1 MRIESPLVV
10 CFEKKLASKM
20 SRSHFLVKRTENSA
34 KRVSTEERLR
44 ISRNNL
50 TKFLVR
56 VEHLR
61 FILEKKYF
69 SEPST
74 RKQR

>member
-1 MRIESPLVV
+1 MRIESPLLV

-20 SRSHFLVKRTENSA
+20 SIRHLLVKSTENSV

-50 TKFLVR
+50 TKFPVR

-61 FILEKKYF
+61 FTLEKKVVL
-69 SEPST
+69 
-74 RKQR
+74 

>member
-10 CFEKKLASKM
+10 CFGKNLANKM
-20 SRSHFLVKRTENSA
+20 SIRHFLVKSTENSV